1 LAIRAEGDQRAIEI
15 GVHPPWLV
23 VRRRIDRAERRNVSV
38 RGDFMKLKFLGATRE
53 VTGSSYFLD
62 AGGEKILVDCGLFQ
76 EREYSYRNW
85 EAFPVPPDQIHHL
98 LLTHVHLDHC
108 GLIPKLVKEGFAGDI
123 LLTPASRALFP
134 IVILDS
140 ARMQEEDAA
149 FKKRRHDKEGRRG
162 TYPEIPLYTV
172 QDAEKCFPLLKEVP
186 YEEFLSLNDQVKVC
200 FHDAGH
206 ILGSAMIEIIVQ
218 EENSPRNI
226 IFSGDI
232 GQWDKPLLGNPSV
245 FDRADYVVMEST
257 YGDRNHD
264 NPQDIDDRLSRVVND
279 TVNAGGNVLIPT
291 FAIERAQDLLYH
303 FSHLAHAG
311 EIPYVVTFLDSP
323 MAVEITKVFEQ
334 FKEYFEK
341 QTPELFKDGQS
352 PFDFPGLKL
361 ADSVEASKTINLIR
375 GSTIIMAGSGMITG
389 GRIKHHLARE
399 ITRPESTLL
408 FVGYQ
413 AAGTLG
419 RQILDGVSPVR
430 ILGQSY
436 PVRMKVERIDGFSAH
451 AGMNDLQRWLN
462 NFKSPP
468 KHVFLTHGEEESI
481 QSLENYLHSKG
492 GWQVSAPIYME
503 EFNL

>member
-1 LAIRAEGDQRAIEI
+1 
-15 GVHPPWLV
+15 
-23 VRRRIDRAERRNVSV
+23 
-38 RGDFMKLKFLGATRE
+38 MKIKFLGATRQ

-62 AGGEKILVDCGLFQ
+62 ADGVKILVDCGLFQ
-76 EREYSYRNW
+76 ERDYSYRNW
-85 EAFPVPPDQIHHL
+85 EAFPVPPDQIHFL
-98 LLTHVHLDHC
+98 LLTHVHLDHS
-108 GLIPKLVKEGFAGDI
+108 GLVPKFVKEGFSGDI
-123 LLTPASRALFP
+123 LLTPASKALFP

-149 FKKRRHDKEGRRG
+149 FKKKRHDKEGRAG
-162 TYPEIPLYTV
+162 PYPEIPLYTV
-172 QDAEKCFPLLKEVP
+172 QDAQKCFPLLKEVP
-186 YEEFLSLNDQVKVC
+186 YEEFLPLNDRVKVC

-218 EENSPRNI
+218 DENGSRNI

-264 NPQDIDDRLSRVVND
+264 NPQDIDDKLSKVVND
-279 TVNAGGNVLIPT
+279 TVKARGNVLIPT

-303 FSHLAHAG
+303 FNRLARAQR
-311 EIPYVVTFLDSP
+311 IPYVVTFLDSP

-334 FKEYFEK
+334 FKEYFDKET
-341 QTPELFKDGQS
+341 QELFKDGQS
-352 PFDFPGLKL
+352 PFDFPGLRL
-361 ADSVEASKTINLIR
+361 AESVEASKAINLIK

-389 GRIKHHLARE
+389 GRIKHHLVRE

-430 ILGQSY
+430 ILGQFY
-436 PVRMKVERIDGFSAH
+436 PVQMKIERIDGFSAH
-451 AGMNDLQRWLN
+451 AGMNDLQRWLS

-481 QSLENYLHSKG
+481 LSLENYLRSKG
-492 GWQVSAPIYME
+492 GWQVSAPAYME
-503 EFNL
+503 EYNL

>member
-1 LAIRAEGDQRAIEI
+1 MKIE
-15 GVHPPWLV
+15 
-23 VRRRIDRAERRNVSV
+23 
-38 RGDFMKLKFLGATRE
+38 FLGATHQ

-62 AGGEKILVDCGLFQ
+62 AGGVKILVDCGLFQ
-76 EREYSYRNW
+76 ERDYSYRNW

-98 LLTHVHLDHC
+98 LLTHVHLDHS
-108 GLIPKLVKEGFAGDI
+108 GLIPKLVKEGFTGDI
-123 LLTPASRALFP
+123 LLTPASKELFP

-149 FKKRRHDKEGRRG
+149 FKKKRHDKEGRKG
-162 TYPEIPLYTV
+162 LYPEIPLYTV
-172 QDAEKCFPLLKEVP
+172 QDVEKCFPLLKDVP
-186 YEEFLSLNDQVKVC
+186 YEEFRPLNDRVKVC

-206 ILGSAMIEIIVQ
+206 ILGSAMIEIIIQ
-218 EENSPRNI
+218 DENGSRNI

-232 GQWDKPLLGNPSV
+232 GQWDSPLLSSPSV

-264 NPQDIDDRLSRVVND
+264 SPQDIDDKLCKVVND
-279 TVNAGGNVLIPT
+279 TVKAGGKVLIPT
-291 FAIERAQDLLYH
+291 FAIERAQELLYH
-303 FSHLAHAG
+303 FNRLARA
-311 EIPYVVTFLDSP
+311 ERIPYVVTFLDSP

-334 FKEYFEK
+334 CKKYFDKE
-341 QTPELFKDGQS
+341 TLELFKDGHS
-352 PFDFPGLKL
+352 PFDFPGLNL
-361 ADSVEASKTINLIR
+361 VESVEASKAINLIK

-389 GRIKHHLARE
+389 GRIKHHLVRE

-413 AAGTLG
+413 AVGTLG

-436 PVRMKVERIDGFSAH
+436 PVRMKVEKIDGFSAH

-481 QSLENYLHSKG
+481 LSLENYLHSKG
-492 GWQVSAPIYME
+492 GWEVSAPAYME
-503 EFNL
+503 EYSL

>member
-1 LAIRAEGDQRAIEI
+1 
-15 GVHPPWLV
+15 
-23 VRRRIDRAERRNVSV
+23 
-38 RGDFMKLKFLGATRE
+38 MKLKFLGATHQ

-62 AGGEKILVDCGLFQ
+62 VGGVKILIDCGLFQ

-85 EAFPVPPDQIHHL
+85 EAFPVPPDQIDYL
-98 LLTHVHLDHC
+98 LLTHVHLDHS
-108 GLIPKLVKEGFAGDI
+108 GLIPKLVREGFSGDI
-123 LLTPASRALFP
+123 LLTPASKELFP

-149 FKKRRHDKEGRRG
+149 FKKKRHDTEGRKG
-162 TYPEIPLYTV
+162 PHPEIPLYTV
-172 QDAEKCFPLLKEVP
+172 HDAEKCFHLLKDVP
-186 YEEFLSLNDQVKVC
+186 YEEFLPLNDQVKVC

-206 ILGSAMIEIIVQ
+206 ILGSAIIEIIAQ
-218 EENSPRNI
+218 DENGSRNI

-232 GQWDKPLLGNPSV
+232 GQWNKPLLGNPSV

-264 NPQDIDDRLSRVVND
+264 NSQDIDDKLCKIVND
-279 TVNAGGNVLIPT
+279 TIKAGGNVLIPT
-291 FAIERAQDLLYH
+291 FVIERAQELLYH
-303 FSHLAHAG
+303 LGRLAR
-311 EIPYVVTFLDSP
+311 EKKIPYVVTFLDSP

-334 FKEYFEK
+334 CKKYFDKETLK
-341 QTPELFKDGQS
+341 LFKDGQS

-361 ADSVEASKTINLIR
+361 VESVEASKAINLIKA
-375 GSTIIMAGSGMITG
+375 STIIIAGSGMITG

-413 AAGTLG
+413 AIGTLG

-436 PVRMKVERIDGFSAH
+436 PVRMKIKKIDGFSAH
-451 AGMNDLQRWLN
+451 AGMNDLQRWLS

-481 QSLENYLHSKG
+481 LSLENYLHSKG
-492 GWQVSAPIYME
+492 GWEVSAPTYME

>member
-1 LAIRAEGDQRAIEI
+1 MNL
-15 GVHPPWLV
+15 
-23 VRRRIDRAERRNVSV
+23 
-38 RGDFMKLKFLGATRE
+38 RGRLMKIKFLGATRQ

-62 AGGEKILVDCGLFQ
+62 ADGVKILVDCGLFQ
-76 EREYSYRNW
+76 ERDYSYRNW
-85 EAFPVPPDQIHHL
+85 EAFPVPPDQIHFL
-98 LLTHVHLDHC
+98 LLTHVHLDHS
-108 GLIPKLVKEGFAGDI
+108 GLVPKFVKEGFSGDI
-123 LLTPASRALFP
+123 LLTPASKALFP

-149 FKKRRHDKEGRRG
+149 FKKKRHDKEGRAG
-162 TYPEIPLYTV
+162 PYPEIPLYTV
-172 QDAEKCFPLLKEVP
+172 QDAQKCFPLLKEVP
-186 YEEFLSLNDQVKVC
+186 YEEFLPLNDRVKVC

-218 EENSPRNI
+218 DENGSRNI

-264 NPQDIDDRLSRVVND
+264 NPQDIDDKLSKVVND
-279 TVNAGGNVLIPT
+279 TVKARGNVLIPT

-303 FSHLAHAG
+303 FNRLARAQR
-311 EIPYVVTFLDSP
+311 IPYVVTFLDSP
-323 MAVEITKVFEQ
+323 MAVEITKAFEQ
-334 FKEYFEK
+334 FKEYFDKET
-341 QTPELFKDGQS
+341 QELFKDGQS
-352 PFDFPGLKL
+352 PFDFPGLRL
-361 ADSVEASKTINLIR
+361 AESVEASKAINLIK

-389 GRIKHHLARE
+389 GRIKHHLVRE

-430 ILGQSY
+430 ILGQFY
-436 PVRMKVERIDGFSAH
+436 PVQMKIERIDGFSAH
-451 AGMNDLQRWLN
+451 AGMNDLQRWLS

-481 QSLENYLHSKG
+481 LSLENYLRSKG
-492 GWQVSAPIYME
+492 GWQVSAPAYME
-503 EFNL
+503 EYNL